1 MKGYLPI
8 YLSTPKGTKVVIM
21 ESDLFDY
28 PNLFLTGDRNNT
40 LSGEFPPVVL
50 KSALKEGTDRDEVLL
65 EKASYIAETEGTRA
79 FPWRVLMINEDDKAV
94 IENNLV
100 YQLDLSICHS
110 RYRMD

>member
-50 KSALKEGTDRDEVLL
+50 KV
-65 EKASYIAETEGTRA
+65 
-79 FPWRVLMINEDDKAV
+79 
-94 IENNLV
+94 
-100 YQLDLSICHS
+100 H
-110 RYRMD
+110 